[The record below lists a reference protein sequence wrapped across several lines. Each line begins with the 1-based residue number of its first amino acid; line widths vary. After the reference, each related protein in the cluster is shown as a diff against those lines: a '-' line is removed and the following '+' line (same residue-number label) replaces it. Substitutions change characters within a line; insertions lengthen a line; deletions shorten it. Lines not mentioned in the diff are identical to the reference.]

1 MFQKNKSF
9 SVLYGIQRT
18 LLAVFYL
25 ATVLSLFWII
35 FYLLDEV
42 LGLQGVTII
51 LVTIVYLV
59 IVVLGYSFIHVV
71 SYIPSNLAGAFDP
84 IQNAI
89 ADGSIQTAG
98 DMARDLSA
106 FMVTF
111 FNFAFFDIEYALVKI
126 KNDKAA
132 WPAEKDPGEMGLN
145 MADLDKRNETES
157 ETIYVGKIKFQERAG
172 YLYLTPMIFGE
183 ENLGYIAVVTRH
195 RLWKIFRQLLT
206 EFEDHF
212 VDDQVVHILAGVTG
226 KIA

>member
-35 FYLLDEV
+35 FYFLDEII
-42 LGLQGVTII
+42 GFQGVTII
-51 LVTIVYLV
+51 LVAIVYLV

-98 DMARDLSA
+98 DMAGDLSA

>member
-1 MFQKNKSF
+1 MFQKTKSF

-18 LLAVFYL
+18 LLAVFYVVS
-25 ATVLSLFWII
+25 VLSLFWII
-35 FYLLDEV
+35 FYFLDDI

-51 LVTIVYLV
+51 LVTIIYLV
-59 IVVLGYSFIHVV
+59 VVVLGYSFIHVV

-89 ADGSIQTAG
+89 ADGSIQTG
-98 DMARDLSA
+98 EDLARDLSA

-111 FNFAFFDIEYALVKI
+111 FNFAFFDIEYAMVKI
-126 KNDKAA
+126 KNDKAV
-132 WPAEKDPGEMGLN
+132 WPDEKDPGEMGVN
-145 MADLDKRNETES
+145 IGELDKRNETVR
-157 ETIYVGKIKFQERAG
+157 ETIYLGKVQSADWTG
-172 YLYLTPMIFGE
+172 HLYLTPMNFGE
-183 ENLGYIAVVTRH
+183 DNLGYIAVVTRH
-195 RLWKIFRQLLT
+195 RLWRIFRQLLT

>member
-132 WPAEKDPGEMGLN
+132 WPAVTDPGEMGLN

>member
-1 MFQKNKSF
+1 MFQRNRSF

-18 LLAVFYL
+18 LLGVFYL

-35 FYLLDEV
+35 FYLLDDI
-42 LGLQGVTII
+42 LGIQGVTII
-51 LVTIVYLV
+51 LITIIYLV
-59 IVVLGYSFIHVV
+59 IAVLGYSFIHVI

-84 IQNAI
+84 VQNAI
-89 ADGSIQTAG
+89 ADGSIQSAG

-126 KNDKAA
+126 KNDKGF
-132 WPAEKDPGEMGLN
+132 WPAEKDPGEVVLN
-145 MADLDKRNETES
+145 IGELDKRNETIT
-157 ETIYVGKIKFQERAG
+157 ETTYVGKIKFQDRTG
-172 YLYLTPMIFGE
+172 HLYLTPIFFGE
-183 ENLGYIAVVTRH
+183 ENLGYMAVVTRH
-195 RLWKIFRQLLT
+195 RLWKIFMQLLT

-212 VDDQVVHILAGVTG
+212 VDDQVVHILAGATG

>member
-1 MFQKNKSF
+1 MFQQNKSF

-35 FYLLDEV
+35 FYLLDDV

-51 LVTIVYLV
+51 LLTIVYLV

-126 KNDKAA
+126 KDDNAA

-145 MADLDKRNETES
+145 MADLDKRNETIS
-157 ETIYVGKIKFQERAG
+157 ETIYVGKIKLQEG
-172 YLYLTPMIFGE
+172 TGHLYLTPMIFGE
-183 ENLGYIAVVTRH
+183 DNLGYIAVITRH
-195 RLWKIFRQLLT
+195 RLWKVFRQLLT

>member
-1 MFQKNKSF
+1 MFSRNKSF
-9 SVLYGIQRT
+9 SVLYDIQQT

-25 ATVLSLFWII
+25 VSVLSLFWII
-35 FYLLDEV
+35 FYFLDDI
-42 LGLQGVTII
+42 LGLPGVTII
-51 LVTIVYLV
+51 IVTLVYLV
-59 IVVLGYSFIHVV
+59 LAVLGYSFIHVV

-89 ADGSIQTAG
+89 ADRSIQTVG
-98 DMARDLSA
+98 DMARDLAA

-126 KNDKAA
+126 KNEEGV
-132 WPAEKDPGEMGLN
+132 WPADKVPEEMGLSSLE
-145 MADLDKRNETES
+145 LDKSCETIS
-157 ETIYVGKIKFQERAG
+157 ETIYAGKIKFQDRTAH
-172 YLYLTPMIFGE
+172 LYLTPMIFGE
-183 ENLGYIAVVTRH
+183 DKLGFIAVVTRH

-212 VDDQVVHILAGVTG
+212 VDDQVVHILAGITG

>member
-35 FYLLDEV
+35 FYFLDEI
-42 LGLQGVTII
+42 LGFQGVTII
-51 LVTIVYLV
+51 LVAIVYLV

>member
-1 MFQKNKSF
+1 MFQKNRSF

-25 ATVLSLFWII
+25 VSVLSLFWII
-35 FYLLDEV
+35 FYLLDDIF
-42 LGLQGVTII
+42 GLQGVTII

-59 IVVLGYSFIHVV
+59 LVVLGYSFIHVV

-84 IQNAI
+84 VQNAI
-89 ADGSIQTAG
+89 ADGSIESAG
-98 DMARDLSA
+98 DLARDLAA

-126 KNDKAA
+126 KNDEGV
-132 WPAEKDPGEMGLN
+132 WPEELETGEVGLN
-145 MADLDKRNETES
+145 TGELGKRSEAVS
-157 ETIYVGKIKFQERAG
+157 ETIYIGKIKFQERTG
-172 YLYLTPMIFGE
+172 HLYLTPMVFGE
-183 ENLGYIAVVTRH
+183 EKLGYIAVVTRH
-195 RLWKIFRQLLT
+195 KLWKIFKQLLT

-212 VDDQVVHILAGVTG
+212 VDDQVVHILAGATG

>member
-1 MFQKNKSF
+1 MFQKNRSF

-25 ATVLSLFWII
+25 ASVLSLFWII
-35 FYLLDEV
+35 FYLLDDI

-59 IVVLGYSFIHVV
+59 LVVLGYSFIHVV

-111 FNFAFFDIEYALVKI
+111 FNFAFFDIEYSVVKI
-126 KNDKAA
+126 KNDSGV
-132 WPAEKDPGEMGLN
+132 WPEEQEPGEMGLN
-145 MADLDKRNETES
+145 LEELDKKNETLT
-157 ETIYVGKIKFQERAG
+157 ETIYLGKIKSMNRTG
-172 YLYLTPMIFGE
+172 HLYLTPMIFGE
-183 ENLGYIAVVTRH
+183 DNLGYIAVVTRH

>member
-35 FYLLDEV
+35 FYFLDEI
-42 LGLQGVTII
+42 LGFQGVTII
-51 LVTIVYLV
+51 LVAIVYLV

-98 DMARDLSA
+98 DMAGDLSA

-132 WPAEKDPGEMGLN
+132 WRAEKDPGEMGLN

>member
-132 WPAEKDPGEMGLN
+132 WPAETDPGEMGLI
-145 MADLDKRNETES
+145 MADLDKRNETVS
-157 ETIYVGKIKFQERAG
+157 ETIYVGKIKFQEGAG
-172 YLYLTPMIFGE
+172 HLYLTPMIFGE
-183 ENLGYIAVVTRH
+183 DNLGYIAVITRH
-195 RLWKIFRQLLT
+195 KLWKVFRQLLT

>member
-1 MFQKNKSF
+1 MFQRNKSF

-25 ATVLSLFWII
+25 ASVLSLFWII
-35 FYLLDEV
+35 FYLLDDI

-59 IVVLGYSFIHVV
+59 LAVLGYSFIHVI

-84 IQNAI
+84 VQNAI

-98 DMARDLSA
+98 DLARDLAA

-126 KNDKAA
+126 KNDQGV
-132 WPAEKDPGEMGLN
+132 WPDEIETGVVGLN
-145 MADLDKRNETES
+145 PGDLDKKAESVS
-157 ETIYVGKIKFQERAG
+157 ETAYIGKIKFQDRNAH
-172 YLYLTPMIFGE
+172 LYLTPMIFGG

-195 RLWKIFRQLLT
+195 RLWKIFKQLLT
-206 EFEDHF
+206 EFENHF
-212 VDDQVVHILAGVTG
+212 VDDQVVHILAGAAG

>member
-1 MFQKNKSF
+1 MFQRNRSF

-18 LLAVFYL
+18 LLGVFYL

-35 FYLLDEV
+35 FYILDDV
-42 LGLQGVTII
+42 LGFQGVTII
-51 LVTIVYLV
+51 LITIIYLV

-89 ADGSIQTAG
+89 ADGSIQSA
-98 DMARDLSA
+98 AELAQELSA

-126 KNDKAA
+126 KNDKGF
-132 WPAEKDPGEMGLN
+132 WPAEKDPGEVGLN
-145 MADLDKRNETES
+145 IGELDNRNETIT
-157 ETIYVGKIKFQERAG
+157 ETTYVGKIKFQDRTG
-172 YLYLTPMIFGE
+172 HLYLTTMIFGE
-183 ENLGYIAVVTRH
+183 ENLGYIVVVTRH
-195 RLWKIFRQLLT
+195 RLWKIFMQLIT

-212 VDDQVVHILAGVTG
+212 VDDQVVHILAGATG

>member
-1 MFQKNKSF
+1 MFQKNRSF
-9 SVLYGIQRT
+9 SVLYGLQRT

-25 ATVLSLFWII
+25 VSVLSIFWII
-35 FYLLDEV
+35 FYLLDDI
-42 LGLQGVTII
+42 LGLQGVAII
-51 LVTIVYLV
+51 LVAIVYLV
-59 IVVLGYSFIHVV
+59 LAVLGYSFIHVV

-111 FNFAFFDIEYALVKI
+111 FNFAFFDIEFALVKI
-126 KNDKAA
+126 KNEMGMFPADKG
-132 WPAEKDPGEMGLN
+132 PGEMGLN
-145 MADLDKRNETES
+145 TGELDEKNETIT
-157 ETIYVGKIKFQERAG
+157 ETIYVGKIKSGDRSG
-172 YLYLTPMIFGE
+172 HLYLTPMIFGDD
-183 ENLGYIAVVTRH
+183 NLGYIAVVARH
-195 RLWKIFRQLLT
+195 RLWRIFRHMLT

-212 VDDQVVHILAGVTG
+212 VDDQVVHILTGITG

>member
-1 MFQKNKSF
+1 MFQKTKSF

-18 LLAVFYL
+18 LLAVFYVVS
-25 ATVLSLFWII
+25 VLSLFWII
-35 FYLLDEV
+35 FYLLDDI

-51 LVTIVYLV
+51 LVTIIYLV
-59 IVVLGYSFIHVV
+59 LVVLGYSFIHVV

-89 ADGSIQTAG
+89 ADGTIQTAG

-106 FMVTF
+106 FMVSF
-111 FNFAFFDIEYALVKI
+111 FNFAFFDIEYAMVKI
-126 KNDKAA
+126 KNDKAV

-145 MADLDKRNETES
+145 IGELDKRNETVR
-157 ETIYVGKIKFQERAG
+157 ETIYVGKILSGDRTG
-172 YLYLTPMIFGE
+172 HLYLTPMIFGE
-183 ENLGYIAVVTRH
+183 DNLGYIAVVSRH
-195 RLWKIFRQLLT
+195 RLWRIFRQLLT

-212 VDDQVVHILAGVTG
+212 VDDQVVHILAGITG

>member
-1 MFQKNKSF
+1 MFPRNKSF

-25 ATVLSLFWII
+25 VSMLSIFWII
-35 FYLLDEV
+35 FYFLDDII
-42 LGLQGVTII
+42 GLQGVTII
-51 LVTIVYLV
+51 IVSIIYLV

-98 DMARDLSA
+98 DMARDLAA

-126 KNDKAA
+126 KKDKGV
-132 WPAEKDPGEMGLN
+132 WPAEKDPGELGLSIGE
-145 MADLDKRNETES
+145 LDERSETIS
-157 ETIYVGKIKFQERAG
+157 ETIYAGKIKFQDRTAH
-172 YLYLTPMIFGE
+172 LYLTPMFFGE
-183 ENLGYIAVVTRH
+183 DKLGYIAVVTRH

-212 VDDQVVHILAGVTG
+212 VDDQVVHILAGITG

>member
-1 MFQKNKSF
+1 MFPRNKSF

-25 ATVLSLFWII
+25 VSVLSLFWIV
-35 FYLLDEV
+35 FYFLDDI
-42 LGLQGVTII
+42 LGLPGVTII
-51 LVTIVYLV
+51 IVSIIYLV
-59 IVVLGYSFIHVV
+59 LVVLGYSFIHVV

-98 DMARDLSA
+98 DMARDLAA

-111 FNFAFFDIEYALVKI
+111 FNFAFFDIEFALVKI
-126 KNDKAA
+126 KNDKGVF
-132 WPAEKDPGEMGLN
+132 PAEKDTGEVGLSIGEF
-145 MADLDKRNETES
+145 DERTETKS
-157 ETIYVGKIKFQERAG
+157 ETIYAGKIKFQDRTAH
-172 YLYLTPMIFGE
+172 LYLTPMFFGE
-183 ENLGYIAVVTRH
+183 DKLGYIAVVTRH
-195 RLWKIFRQLLT
+195 KLWKIFRQLLT

-212 VDDQVVHILAGVTG
+212 VDDQVVHILAGITG

>member
-42 LGLQGVTII
+42 LGFQGVTII

-132 WPAEKDPGEMGLN
+132 WPAEKDPGEMGLD
-145 MADLDKRNETES
+145 MADLDKRS
-157 ETIYVGKIKFQERAG
+157 ETVSGTIFVGKVKLQEGAG

-183 ENLGYIAVVTRH
+183 DKLGYIAVITRH

>member
-1 MFQKNKSF
+1 MFQKTKSF
-9 SVLYGIQRT
+9 SVLYGIQRS
-18 LLAVFYL
+18 LLAVFYVVS
-25 ATVLSLFWII
+25 VLSLFWII
-35 FYLLDEV
+35 FYFLDDI

-59 IVVLGYSFIHVV
+59 LVVLVYSFIHVV

-89 ADGSIQTAG
+89 ADGTIQTAG

-126 KNDKAA
+126 KNETGV
-132 WPAEKDPGEMGLN
+132 WPAEKDPGEVGLN
-145 MADLDKRNETES
+145 IGELDKRNEAVTE
-157 ETIYVGKIKFQERAG
+157 TTYIGKIKFQDRTG
-172 YLYLTPMIFGE
+172 HLYLTPMIFGE
-183 ENLGYIAVVTRH
+183 DNLGYIAVVTRH

-206 EFEDHF
+206 EFKDLSVH
-212 VDDQVVHILAGVTG
+212 DQVVHNLAGVTG

>member
-1 MFQKNKSF
+1 MFQRNRSF

-25 ATVLSLFWII
+25 ASVLSIFWII
-35 FYLLDEV
+35 FYLMDEV
-42 LGLQGVTII
+42 IGFQGVTII
-51 LVTIVYLV
+51 IVTIVYLV
-59 IVVLGYSFIHVV
+59 LVVLGYSFIHVI

-89 ADGSIQTAG
+89 ADGSIQSAQEL
-98 DMARDLSA
+98 ANELSS

-126 KNDKAA
+126 KDDKGF
-132 WPAEKDPGEMGLN
+132 WPAEKDPGEAGLN
-145 MADLDKRNETES
+145 IRELDKRNEAVTE
-157 ETIYVGKIKFQERAG
+157 TVYVGKLKRKDWNG
-172 YLYLTPMIFGE
+172 HLYLIPMIFGE

-212 VDDQVVHILAGVTG
+212 VDDQVVHILAGATG
-226 KIA
+226 KIT

>member
-1 MFQKNKSF
+1 MFQRNRSF

-25 ATVLSLFWII
+25 VSVLSLFWII
-35 FYLLDEV
+35 FYLLDDV

-51 LVTIVYLV
+51 LITIGYLV
-59 IVVLGYSFIHVV
+59 LVVIGYSFIHVV

-84 IQNAI
+84 VQNAI
-89 ADGSIQTAG
+89 ANGSIQSEGELALKL
-98 DMARDLSA
+98 AA

-126 KNDKAA
+126 KNKTGF
-132 WPAEKDPGEMGLN
+132 WPEGNGFGDMGLD
-145 MADLDKRNETES
+145 MGELDMKNKTIRETE
-157 ETIYVGKIKFQERAG
+157 YMGKIRLQGKTV
-172 YLYLTPMIFGE
+172 YLYLTPMIFGD
-183 ENLGYIAVVTRH
+183 ENLGYMAVLTRH
-195 RLWKIFRQLLT
+195 RLWKIFKQLLT

-212 VDDQVVHILAGVTG
+212 VDDQVVHILAGTTG